1 MGPYSLLHQS
11 KAALFD
17 STILLKLGSPTTPV
31 LLTLGFYEV
40 GCHMALSPCPSI
52 TPLHFRSFLSP
63 GFSSCHLPL
72 QSLLSAFP
80 PSQFLAVLQGRR
92 HSGFTSSKKLSP
104 VLLSL
109 SSKQDQTQFSASV
122 VTPCSPKVARRL
134 LRRGQLL
141 HDSQVSMATLS
152 VWHGCN
158 TEIPI

>member
-1 MGPYSLLHQS
+1 MPLCLPSSPDIFELAMGPYSLLHQS

-63 GFSSCHLPL
+63 GFSSCHLSL
-72 QSLLSAFP
+72 QSLLSALP
-80 PSQFLAVLQGRR
+80 PSQFLAVLLGRR

-109 SSKQDQTQFSASV
+109 SSKQDRTQFSASV
-122 VTPCSPKVARRL
+122 VTPYSPQSSPEAPEKGPAF
-134 LRRGQLL
+134 
-141 HDSQVSMATLS
+141 T
-152 VWHGCN
+152 
-158 TEIPI
+158 